1 MMLSEFIVKLE
12 VISRDGNHPKTTML
26 VEMLKQNLS
35 MNGDIEFDVE
45 HMCKTLGIERNGPEL

>member
-1 MMLSEFIVKLE
+1 MRMMLSEFIVKLE
-12 VISRDGNHPKTTML
+12 VISRDGNHPRTTML

-45 HMCKTLGIERNGPEL
+45 HMCKTLGIEI